1 MEDAESR
8 FAHLLQPIRDL
19 TKNWEVDVA
28 AQLGEYLEELD
39 QICIS
44 FDNGKTTMNFI
55 EAALLIQGSAC
66 VYSKKVE
73 YLYSLVFQ
81 ALDFISG
88 KKRDRNKQLPSLQED
103 GTDPDGHSASCP
115 EDEEEFLSL
124 DDLPESRANVN
135 LRNDHSSNVVP
146 VVPLVPMSLV
156 PPNEEEKKN
165 SPLYSRQGEVLASR
179 KDFWMNTSLPH
190 ASGAFMLEPA
200 TGPAPEEYLPPA
212 SQAGH
217 TGAGTWGPGAFG
229 GRQSGPSSR
238 AATEESLDCGGG
250 GEVGRGPRTGPFP
263 LLPDHGGAP
272 GGIPCRPGG
281 WVRFVGRSPLFPSA
295 PPDLPATKGQ
305 EAEKEMPDIS
315 GCGTPVPVLNFS
327 REERAVEAVGGSE
340 DEDGEVGGLPDE
352 DLSVGDPG
360 PGGPLKSP
368 REHRNW
374 QKGASEQQQG
384 RLRNRVAI
392 SDPEVQRKEAMD
404 PWQSLDP
411 FDSPEDKPFKKGKP
425 YSVPHHV
432 AESPGNKRKR
442 RGPSKLQDFHQ
453 WYMTTYMEV
462 LYWQHVKERLEVLR
476 KLQRRGGEGSGK
488 KQLAEQW
495 LQQTQAEMC
504 PPEEDRAEDF
514 LEQPEADDGLE
525 PEDILTEEPELL
537 ADQALEPGM
546 VVESLTYEDLVRRNV
561 DLFIANSHK
570 YVQETELSQRIQAW
584 DDKIRPLLQEQERH
598 GPFDIHDYGDR
609 VVSGFGQ
616 LNTWYPFARL
626 AAGKPP
632 FEVCRLLLASL
643 QLANDHTVE
652 ITQQAGLQEGVDT
665 MALRL
670 LSRQRAH
677 ERFQTYV
684 APSMALR

>member
-217 TGAGTWGPGAFG
+217 T
-229 GRQSGPSSR
+229 
-238 AATEESLDCGGG
+238 
-250 GEVGRGPRTGPFP
+250 
-263 LLPDHGGAP
+263 
-272 GGIPCRPGG
+272 
-281 WVRFVGRSPLFPSA
+281 
-295 PPDLPATKGQ
+295 DLPATKGQ

-374 QKGASEQQQG
+374 QK
-384 RLRNRVAI
+384 
-392 SDPEVQRKEAMD
+392 EAMD

-453 WYMTTYMEV
+453 WYMTTYADHSHGKARRKGPTFADMEV

-488 KQLAEQW
+488 KLAEQW

-643 QLANDHTVE
+643 QLVRGRVPGARAGAGCLDRGRGPGDLTSCPRPQANDHTVE